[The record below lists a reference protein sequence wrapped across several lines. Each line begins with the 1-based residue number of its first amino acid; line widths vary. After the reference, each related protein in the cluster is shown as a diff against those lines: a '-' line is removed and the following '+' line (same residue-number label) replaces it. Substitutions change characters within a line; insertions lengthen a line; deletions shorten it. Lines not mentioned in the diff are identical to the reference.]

1 MMYSALRD
9 LLTLA
14 SCLLTPVAGRKQ
26 PAGVEA
32 FGKATS
38 GFLLFWAAMVVGRGQ
53 GAALAARRRENAIS
67 QYWPRRIKAIP
78 KHVLFVSTKKHYYLD
93 YTSSKNLLK

>member
-53 GAALAARRRENAIS
+53 LAGGSTGCQKKGKCNKS
-67 QYWPRRIKAIP
+67 
-78 KHVLFVSTKKHYYLD
+78 VLAQ
-93 YTSSKNLLK
+93 KNKSHP